1 MTEYVWCR
9 VDRISEFD
17 SGVINYLVRV
27 LSLYCTDTHFTLYF
41 ITIDLNPNVKMH
53 LLGHNLPDHK
63 LLKVS
68 LVISLISS
76 SSCPM
81 IDKTQ
86 HSNPFLPRIIF
97 PLSQLTSQV
106 ALTSFYGLSHS
117 TTPRL
122 LARLQIPAGLK
133 VQDLTESQIT
143 SLSAFLS
150 SPATTPSPPA
160 TPLQSESQSK
170 EKDGKGKER
179 EVDPLDGLRI
189 ETDLKR
195 DTQGDIAHLRQVGAY
210 RGRR

>member
-1 MTEYVWCR
+1 M
-9 VDRISEFD
+9 D
-17 SGVINYLVRV
+17 SL
-27 LSLYCTDTHFTLYF
+27 
-41 ITIDLNPNVKMH
+41 
-53 LLGHNLPDHK
+53 
-63 LLKVS
+63 VS
-68 LVISLISS
+68 LCSL
-76 SSCPM
+76 
-81 IDKTQ
+81 T
-86 HSNPFLPRIIF
+86 L
-97 PLSQLTSQV
+97 QV

-160 TPLQSESQSK
+160 TPLQSE
-170 EKDGKGKER
+170 KDGKGKER

>member
-1 MTEYVWCR
+1 M
-9 VDRISEFD
+9 
-17 SGVINYLVRV
+17 
-27 LSLYCTDTHFTLYF
+27 
-41 ITIDLNPNVKMH
+41 
-53 LLGHNLPDHK
+53 
-63 LLKVS
+63 LK
-68 LVISLISS
+68 
-76 SSCPM
+76 
-81 IDKTQ
+81 
-86 HSNPFLPRIIF
+86 
-97 PLSQLTSQV
+97 V

-160 TPLQSESQSK
+160 TPLESESKK
-170 EKDGKGKER
+170 EKDVKGKER